1 MKQKIKNIPILL
13 KSWIKTKI
21 LGINSPLFVEW
32 NLTFRCPYQCLY
44 CGSREVTVNELDT
57 NEILERLNILQK
69 IGVRWITFGG
79 GEPLIRKDIMKILEH
94 AKSLGLN
101 VFLSSTG
108 VNIEKYDGIEKYV
121 DHINLSFDGPQ
132 ETHDK
137 IRGEGTYNRLFQVVD
152 FCKSKNIS
160 VSFLCVISKLNI
172 NNLDYVLHKAKEKN
186 IKVMF
191 QPATL
196 HLDSSLTPNPIAP
209 DTDEYNNAI
218 KYIMDKKK
226 QGYPVRNSFA
236 GLKYLSSWPNPS
248 KIWCSAGRLTCT
260 IEPDGTILSCH
271 LFETR
276 ELYKQKK
283 VKGNSE
289 DFEKIVN
296 KLKVPTGCATCWCA
310 PVVELALIW
319 NINPSAIWNALW
331 I

>member
-1 MKQKIKNIPILL
+1 MKQKVKNIPILL

-21 LGINSPLFVEW
+21 LGTNSPLFVEW

-44 CGSREVTVNELDT
+44 CGSREVSIHELET
-57 NEILERLNILQK
+57 IEILERLTILHK
-69 IGVRWITFGG
+69 LGVRWITFGG
-79 GEPLIRKDIMKILEH
+79 GEPLIKKDIMKILEH
-94 AKSLGLN
+94 AKSLALN

-121 DHINLSFDGPQ
+121 DHINLSFDGSPKV
-132 ETHDK
+132 HDK

-152 FCKSKNIS
+152 FCKSKNIPI
-160 VSFLCVISKLNI
+160 SFLCVISKLNI
-172 NNLDYVLHKAKEKN
+172 NELDYVLMKSQEEK

-209 DTDEYNNAI
+209 NKNEYNNAI
-218 KYIMDKKK
+218 EYIIDKKR
-226 QGYPVRNSFA
+226 QGFPVRNSFA
-236 GLKYLSSWPNPS
+236 GLKYLKNWPNPT

-276 ELYKQKK
+276 ELYKQRKDK
-283 VKGNSE
+283 QIESAYRLLYLLVCPHCRTGFNMECKSFSYLECPG
-289 DFEKIVN
+289 DI
-296 KLKVPTGCATCWCA
+296 KLFFSRNDC
-310 PVVELALIW
+310 
-319 NINPSAIWNALW
+319 S
-331 I
+331 